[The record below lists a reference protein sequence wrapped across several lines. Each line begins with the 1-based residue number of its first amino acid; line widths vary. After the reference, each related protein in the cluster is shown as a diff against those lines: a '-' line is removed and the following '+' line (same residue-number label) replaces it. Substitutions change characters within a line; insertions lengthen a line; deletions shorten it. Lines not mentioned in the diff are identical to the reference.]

1 MVLVDNSLSM
11 GYQKLPAGLLLD
23 DAKAKAKE
31 FIEGLPGGSLIS
43 VLPTCGAEA
52 GLNFEPY
59 ARREEAF
66 EALAAIEPIDSA
78 ARADLVIA
86 RALKACHR
94 PTGMAGHRILL
105 VTDQQVGNWSADAV
119 KENLAQLPC
128 PMQIEQVVAD
138 EIENVWVQ
146 DVQLRDG
153 MASAQS
159 PAVFTATIGYEGG
172 KPRKAVPVVLKVDG
186 RQVAAQSIDL
196 QPDQLREVTFP
207 EYAFQEISS
216 APTSGPPPLVSAH
229 AGSAEPRYAC
239 VEVSIGHDPAAFDRL
254 PGDNRRVLVVPVAD
268 SLPVVFVDPL
278 GTHEDA
284 KQKIFGD
291 TFWLRRWLA
300 PEPGVRG
307 QDRPLVR
314 VRRMTIDELSR
325 TALADARLV
334 VIAGVPQPSPEAV
347 SLLKQYVEQ
356 GGNLLLAAGGKF
368 DPAAWTQA
376 AWQGG
381 LGILPAPLAPA
392 CLGYARDDRRWATSK
407 TPPLSLKFESLAAHY
422 FRPEGVGD
430 DYLREALGPPTY
442 FHKIVAAQCD
452 GAIDESVVK
461 AATEYFAG
469 KRDKLAAIDAQLAS
483 LPASIEVGAAGANP
497 SAGLPGSQQK
507 VADLHEEREKIEPT
521 WLTWEQGAGSGKRGA
536 ESPGSLLPAPRSP
549 PDRLAVRDLAQR
561 ARPEVLARYNND
573 LPMLVRRRWG
583 RGQVL
588 FLTTSLSRE
597 WTTLHDLPQSAWLMD
612 RIARCLL
619 AETLTAWNVSSEKGL
634 VLPVAAGD
642 RGARFTLVDPQGKAQ
657 PLNVDALGGDS
668 YGIGL
673 NDLTQRGIYHVRGA
687 TQGVPDRPG
696 APGGEPA
703 GASDPLRAAANSL
716 LWDIPVAVNGP
727 ADESRL
733 VPIVKGPTS
742 EGGFPEKGIV
752 DFSAQAP
759 SAAPLQLGGT
769 DVWKW
774 LIGLMLFLLLA
785 EFLLTQSTGN
795 PARAASHAE
804 AAA

>member
-1 MVLVDNSLSM
+1 
-11 GYQKLPAGLLLD
+11 
-23 DAKAKAKE
+23 
-31 FIEGLPGGSLIS
+31 
-43 VLPTCGAEA
+43 
-52 GLNFEPY
+52 
-59 ARREEAF
+59 
-66 EALAAIEPIDSA
+66 
-78 ARADLVIA
+78 
-86 RALKACHR
+86 
-94 PTGMAGHRILL
+94 
-105 VTDQQVGNWSADAV
+105 
-119 KENLAQLPC
+119 
-128 PMQIEQVVAD
+128 
-138 EIENVWVQ
+138 
-146 DVQLRDG
+146 
-153 MASAQS
+153 
-159 PAVFTATIGYEGG
+159 
-172 KPRKAVPVVLKVDG
+172 VVLKVDG

-216 APTSGPPPLVSAH
+216 APSSGPLPLVSAH
-229 AGSAEPRYAC
+229 AGSAESRFAG
-239 VEVSIGHDPAAFDRL
+239 VEVSIGDDPAAFDRL
-254 PGDNRRVLVVPVAD
+254 PGDNRRVLVAPVAD

-334 VIAGVPQPSPEAV
+334 VIAGVSQPSPEAV
-347 SLLKQYVEQ
+347 PLLKQYVEQ

-452 GAIDESVVK
+452 GAIDESVV
-461 AATEYFAG
+461 AAAAEYFAG

-507 VADLHEEREKIEPT
+507 VADLREEREKIEAT
-521 WLTWEQGAGSGKRGA
+521 WLTWKSIDGAPGTPGRGGA
-536 ESPGSLLPAPRSP
+536 
-549 PDRLAVRDLAQR
+549 DRLPVRDLAQR

-588 FLTTSLSRE
+588 LLTTSLSRE

-673 NDLTQRGIYHVRGA
+673 NDLTQRGIYHVRAEPPKGYPA
-687 TQGVPDRPG
+687 AQG

-703 GASDPLRAAANSL
+703 GASGPLPAAANSL

-742 EGGFPEKGIV
+742 EGFPEKGIV
-752 DFSAQAP
+752 GLSAP
-759 SAAPLQLGGT
+759 SAAPLQLGGA

-785 EFLLTQSTGN
+785 EFLLTQRAPTGGSGYT
-795 PARAASHAE
+795 ARAASHAE